1 MYNSLWED
9 HPKVKRIRAESK
21 AEGKAEGKVEGKA
34 EGLVEGEIQTLQR
47 VLVNIVKARFP
58 ALADLAQQKAMQIN
72 NAKALDIL
80 VQQLTS
86 APDEPTAHW
95 LLSTPV
101 A

>member
-9 HPKVKRIRAESK
+9 HPRVKQIR
-21 AEGKAEGKVEGKA
+21 AEGKV
-34 EGLVEGEIQTLQR
+34 EGLVEGEIHTLLR

-58 ALADLAQQKAMQIN
+58 DLADLAQQKTTQIN

-80 VQQLTS
+80 VQQVSS
-86 APDEPTAHW
+86 APDEPTARW

>member
-9 HPKVKRIRAESK
+9 HPKVKQIRAES
-21 AEGKAEGKVEGKA
+21 KAEGKVEGKA
-34 EGLVEGEIQTLQR
+34 EGLAEGEIQTLQR

-58 ALADLAQQKAMQIN
+58 ALADLAQQKTTQIN
-72 NAKALDIL
+72 HAKALDIL
-80 VQQLTS
+80 VQQVSS
-86 APDEPTAHW
+86 APDEPTARW

>member
-1 MYNSLWED
+1 A
-9 HPKVKRIRAESK
+9 K
-21 AEGKAEGKVEGKA
+21 GKA

-58 ALADLAQQKAMQIN
+58 ALVDLAQQRATQIN

-80 VQQLTS
+80 VQQVST
-86 APDEPTAHW
+86 APDEPVARW